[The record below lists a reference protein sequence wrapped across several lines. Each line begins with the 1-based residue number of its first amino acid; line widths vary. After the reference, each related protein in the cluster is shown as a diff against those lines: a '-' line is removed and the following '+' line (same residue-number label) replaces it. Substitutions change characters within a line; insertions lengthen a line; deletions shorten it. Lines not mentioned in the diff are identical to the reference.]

1 MARKKKDN
9 LDVFEKAF
17 NESGLSNA
25 ETATEIT
32 DMDAFG
38 EEFSDSI
45 TDMDD
50 NEDQQDNAEDNQNE
64 TVDVHEDNT
73 DIPENILNNMQSA
86 QTAEET
92 NEQPDTQDSV
102 QVSEEESTWVSDSF
116 DAFAEALGWSVEDD
130 EKPTNVD
137 EFIEYIGQVVEQNS
151 TPKYADQRIEQLDN
165 YVKNGG
171 RFEDFY
177 QNQSQAMSY
186 DNIDIE
192 DESNQKAVVRDYLKL
207 SGYTDEQ
214 INRKIERYED
224 ADVLSEEA
232 EDAVERLKQYTQ
244 HQLEVQQYQQEQA
257 RQAQEAQMR
266 EFVSNLNQS
275 IANLD
280 NIRGISVPKSDRRA
294 LYDYITKVD
303 ADGLTQYQKDFNGN
317 LVNNLIESAYF
328 TMKGDSLLGTARRDG
343 QTSAANK
350 LRNMLKHQA
359 KNHSSYNVSEEKQRS
374 VADIASRWL

>member
-9 LDVFEKAF
+9 LAVFEKAF
-17 NESGLSNA
+17 NESGFSNA
-25 ETATEIT
+25 ETTTEIT

-38 EEFSDSI
+38 DEFSDSI

-64 TVDVHEDNT
+64 TVDVHEDDT
-73 DIPENILNNMQSA
+73 DIPENILNNMQST
-86 QTAEET
+86 QTVEET
-92 NEQPDTQDSV
+92 NEQPDTQDSA
-102 QVSEEESTWVSDSF
+102 QISEAESTWVSDSF

-151 TPKYADQRIEQLDN
+151 TPKYADERIEQLDN

-350 LRNMLKHQA
+350 LRTMLKHQA
-359 KNHSSYNVSEEKQRS
+359 KNHSSYNVQEEKQRS